1 MFALVKRHYNRLN
14 NYEMKTLTIALTIIL
29 IASLTFLSSCSND
42 EDNAPRNTSRTVRYE
57 LTGNFMGS
65 NIIAAYTTANG
76 GAVTEDITSL
86 PWNKEIT
93 FDSTVGGANMVVSGA
108 GGTAGQQ
115 VTLVIK
121 KGGNQ
126 VGTPTTATAD
136 AGGTF
141 TISSPVITF

>member
-1 MFALVKRHYNRLN
+1 
-14 NYEMKTLTIALTIIL
+14 MKTFTIALIT
-29 IASLTFLSSCSND
+29 ALTFFASCSND
-42 EDNAPRNTSRTVRYE
+42 EDNEPQNTSRTLRYE
-57 LTGNFMGS
+57 LTGNFSGS
-65 NIIAAYTTANG
+65 NIIAAYTTASG
-76 GAVTEDITSL
+76 GTVTEQITSL

-121 KGGNQ
+121 RGGNQ